1 MAKRSKKIIVKEEKQ
16 IAPAPNLSQLFSKYK
31 DTIKEKA
38 IPTFNE
44 FIHEQDISKPEDAN

>member
-1 MAKRSKKIIVKEEKQ
+1 MAKRSKKISVEEQKPST
-16 IAPAPNLSQLFSKYK
+16 PAPNLSQLFSKYK
-31 DTIKEKA
+31 DIIKEKA

>member
-1 MAKRSKKIIVKEEKQ
+1 MPKRSKKIIVEKEK
-16 IAPAPNLSQLFSKYK
+16 IITPAPNLSQLFSKYK

-38 IPTFNE
+38 IPTFNK